1 MILDVRSTKA
11 LLAGLSVWSLSAN
24 CEAITLQAFDFGLL
38 TQLLRI
44 WYTEV
49 RYILGSNYVEEKCK
63 SPSGLCTSKVTNSKV
78 ASCNTL
84 KNASEPSAPQKGK

>member
-11 LLAGLSVWSLSAN
+11 LLACLSVWSLS
-24 CEAITLQAFDFGLL
+24 AITLQAFDFGLL